1 MNLKVDGN
9 VMLYLYLNILFTE
22 AVSVPDYIESNDRI
36 NWKRVWAGF
45 T

>member
-1 MNLKVDGN
+1 MNLEVDGN
-9 VMLYLYLNILFTE
+9 VILIFYPNILFVE
-22 AVSVPDYIESNDRI
+22 AVSVPDYIESTGRM